1 MPILRD
7 DTQNNMNT
15 LINVAIVASVLLL
28 LCYAVPYIYNAAIY
42 EEDYNSDEDQ
52 TTTTTT
58 TKDTWD
64 IVEEVQ
70 SIRKRQK
77 NNINKM
83 SQSSSYGI

>member
-42 EEDYNSDEDQ
+42 EEDYNSDENQ
-52 TTTTTT
+52 TTT

-77 NNINKM
+77 NNIEPRRSK
-83 SQSSSYGI
+83 